1 MSDVFKSKLEKITEE
16 VGINEIQSTLE
27 VIIEEKP
34 SNITES
40 FLRGINFLG
49 KLRIHPL
56 IGKAIDLGNI
66 IRDVRRSEAYEKL
79 NEKLVEIL
87 KKQVEK
93 EDLVDIKNLL
103 EDLRARAI
111 DYIVKQT
118 GKVEQGLRHIHAP
131 SSVAR
136 EEGRN
141 LYFGE
146 RFTQEA
152 LYKLASRLCD
162 SIALG
167 EALGIYSEDEGFMLD
182 LKQIAY
188 LDFKC
193 SFKIEL
199 ERLGVYEYEANHPY
213 AVFLKFILWL
223 MNKIDVEEDFE
234 KKRLVISILDR
245 LKTSAISL
253 FFMPPDREKWCTI
266 VLPRLDIF
274 IERFIQSKESR
285 MRIETLTNGLHNFIT
300 VAIRE
305 ARRKRE
311 GEKVRN
317 IIDLLMNNY
326 ETFCRRL
333 IEHGALDFYAI
344 RNMMDIIVD
353 LSTKYNLKLS
363 LKPLGLLV
371 RC

>member
-1 MSDVFKSKLEKITEE
+1 MSNVFKSKLEKITEE
-16 VGINEIQSTLE
+16 VSISEIQSALE
-27 VIIEEKP
+27 RIFEEKP
-34 SNITES
+34 SNITER
-40 FLRGINFLG
+40 FLREINFSG

-66 IRDVRRSEAYEKL
+66 MRDVRGSETYKRL
-79 NEKLVEIL
+79 NEKLIEIL
-87 KKQVEK
+87 KRQVEK
-93 EDLVDIKNLL
+93 EDIADIKNLL
-103 EDLRARAI
+103 EELRDRVI
-111 DYIVKQT
+111 DYVVKQA

-131 SSVAR
+131 GSVAR
-136 EEGRN
+136 KEGRN

-146 RFTQEA
+146 RFTQEV
-152 LYKLASRLCD
+152 LYKLTSRLCD

-167 EALGIYSEDEGFMLD
+167 DTLGIYSEDESFMLD
-182 LKQIAY
+182 LKQIAS

-193 SFKIEL
+193 PFKIEL
-199 ERLGVYEYEANHPY
+199 EGLGAYEYEANHPY

-223 MNKIDVEEDFE
+223 MSKFDVEENFE
-234 KKRLVISILDR
+234 KKKLVISILNG

-274 IERFIQSKESR
+274 IERWIQNKESR
-285 MRIETLTNGLHNFIT
+285 IRIEVLVSGLHNFIRA
-300 VAIRE
+300 AIRE
-305 ARRKRE
+305 ARKKRE
-311 GEKVRN
+311 SEKVRN

-326 ETFCRRL
+326 EVFCRRL

-353 LSTKYNLKLS
+353 LSTRYDLKLG
-363 LKPLGLLV
+363 LKPLGLLI